1 MQQQCELFSFV
12 YGEEAIPYR
21 VLWSPDQAA
30 EKVKIKVYPNAEVL
44 VNAPAQTSPEQIH
57 QAVMKR
63 ARWIWQSVTNFQQ
76 SRADVIDKHYQS
88 GDMMFYLGRRYLLK
102 VMQTDDK
109 PKVKLNQG
117 QLQVCLPD
125 GEPQRQQQVERLV
138 NRWYRQQAE
147 RVFHERIDALMIQAD
162 WVTEVPPFK
171 ILSMQKQWGSC
182 SIKGCLMLNPHLIKA
197 AKPCIDYVILHELCH
212 LAEYNHSERF
222 WKLLTL
228 VMPNWK
234 VHKARL
240 DGMAELYLKS

>member
-1 MQQQCELFSFV
+1 MQQRELFSFV
-12 YGEEAIPYR
+12 YGNEAIEYR
-21 VLWSPDQAA
+21 VLWSSDQTA
-30 EKVKIKVYPNAEVL
+30 EKVKIKVYPNTEVL
-44 VNAPAQTSPEQIH
+44 VNAPTQTSPEQIH

-109 PKVKLNQG
+109 PRVKLNQG
-117 QLQVCLPD
+117 QLQVFLLD
-125 GEPQRQQQVERLV
+125 SEQQQVKRLV
-138 NRWYRQQAE
+138 NQWYRQQAE
-147 RVFHERIDALMIQAD
+147 RVFRERITALMTQAD
-162 WVTEVPPFK
+162 WVTEVPPFN

-197 AKPCIDYVILHELCH
+197 PKVCIDYVILHELCH
-212 LAEYNHSERF
+212 LAEHNHSERF
-222 WKLLTL
+222 WKRLTQ

-234 VHKARL
+234 EHKTKL
-240 DGMAELYLKS
+240 DEMAEFYLN